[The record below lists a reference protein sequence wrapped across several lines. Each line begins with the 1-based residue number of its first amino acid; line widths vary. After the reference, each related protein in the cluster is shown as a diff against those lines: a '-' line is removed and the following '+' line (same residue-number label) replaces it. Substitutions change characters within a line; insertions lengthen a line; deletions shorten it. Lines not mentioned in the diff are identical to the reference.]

1 MVCKQM
7 TNEFTRRE
15 RYGFEDL
22 VKIVALLRSENGC
35 PWDKEQDHKS
45 IRRNL
50 IEETYEVAEAIDNE
64 DSGLLRE
71 ELGDVMLQVV
81 FHAQMEKEAGRFTI
95 DDVADGICKKLVV
108 RHPHVFGEVEANT
121 TEQVLEN
128 WDAIKK
134 RTKGQRTQTQVLE
147 SVPKVLPALMRSEKV
162 QEKAARVGFDWPDV
176 SGAMDK
182 TREELSELGEAAA
195 RGSRAETLE
204 ETGDLLFSVVNVARK
219 LGVEPEEA
227 LTAACEKFI
236 RRFARME
243 KDAAQQG
250 RELSGMTP
258 AELDEEWEKAKTL
271 PSGTAEA

>member
-1 MVCKQM
+1 
-7 TNEFTRRE
+7 
-15 RYGFEDL
+15 
-22 VKIVALLRSENGC
+22 
-35 PWDKEQDHKS
+35 
-45 IRRNL
+45 
-50 IEETYEVAEAIDNE
+50 
-64 DSGLLRE
+64 
-71 ELGDVMLQVV
+71 
-81 FHAQMEKEAGRFTI
+81 
-95 DDVADGICKKLVV
+95 
-108 RHPHVFGEVEANT
+108 
-121 TEQVLEN
+121 
-128 WDAIKK
+128 
-134 RTKGQRTQTQVLE
+134 
-147 SVPKVLPALMRSEKV
+147 
-162 QEKAARVGFDWPDV
+162 
-176 SGAMDK
+176 MDK